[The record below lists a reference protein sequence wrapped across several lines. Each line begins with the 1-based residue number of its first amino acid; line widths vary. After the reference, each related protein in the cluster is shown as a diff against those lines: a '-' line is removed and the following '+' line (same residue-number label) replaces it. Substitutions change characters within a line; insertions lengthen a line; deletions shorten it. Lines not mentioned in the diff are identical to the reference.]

1 MSTPPSKINPILVV
15 AIILLGMSLIYA
27 FMKFGPF
34 MGPQAK
40 VEIAMTQNGDGVK
53 AEKGMMVSVHYQ
65 GRLEDGTVFD
75 DSFKRGEP
83 ISFVLGNGMVIQ
95 GWEQGIEG
103 MLVGEKRTLT
113 IPPELGY
120 GEAGAGDVIPPNATL
135 IFDVEL
141 VDAVIPPTLSE
152 VSADELENLAKSGV
166 TVIDIRRPDE
176 WEDTGLID
184 GAIPIQSFT
193 QQGQVHPEFLEKF
206 NQAVPSKDTA
216 FVIYCHAA
224 GRSNQ
229 IGRALVEQLGFSKA
243 SHLTG
248 GITAWTDSGRA
259 TTPYKN

>member
-1 MSTPPSKINPILVV
+1 MRTPPSKMNPILITV
-15 AIILLGMSLIYA
+15 IILLGMSLIYA
-27 FMKFGPF
+27 FIKFSPF
-34 MGPQAK
+34 MGQQAK
-40 VEIAMTQNGDGVK
+40 VEIAMTQNSDGVK
-53 AEKGMMVSVHYQ
+53 AEKGMMVSVHYL
-65 GRLEDGTVFD
+65 GRLQDGTVFD

-103 MLVGEKRTLT
+103 MIVGEKRTLT

-141 VDAVIPPTLSE
+141 VEAVIPPTLSE
-152 VSADELENLAKSGV
+152 VSPDELEKLIKSGV

-176 WEDTGLID
+176 WEDIGLIE

-224 GRSNQ
+224 SRSNQ

-243 SHLTG
+243 SHLAG
-248 GITAWTDSGRA
+248 GIMAWTESGRA
-259 TTPYKN
+259 TTPHKN

>member
-1 MSTPPSKINPILVV
+1 MTTPAPKINPI
-15 AIILLGMSLIYA
+15 AITGLILLGMAMIYA
-27 FMKFGPF
+27 FLKYEPHMRSTA
-34 MGPQAK
+34 Q
-40 VEIAMTQNGDGVK
+40 VEILMTQNGDGVK

-75 DSFKRGEP
+75 DSHKRGEP

-103 MLVGEKRTLT
+103 MTVGEKRTLT

-135 IFDVEL
+135 VFDVEL
-141 VDAVIPPTLSE
+141 MDAIIPPTLSE
-152 VSADELENLAKSGV
+152 ASAEDVEEMIKNGI

-176 WEDTGLID
+176 WTETGLIE
-184 GAIPIQSFT
+184 GAVPIQGFS

-206 NQAVPSKDTA
+206 SQAVPTKDTP
-216 FVIYCHAA
+216 FVIYCHSA
-224 GRSNQ
+224 GRSAGLGN
-229 IGRALVEQLGFSKA
+229 ALVEQLGFTEA

-248 GITAWTDSGRA
+248 GIKAWTGSGR
-259 TTPYKN
+259 TTKPYQN